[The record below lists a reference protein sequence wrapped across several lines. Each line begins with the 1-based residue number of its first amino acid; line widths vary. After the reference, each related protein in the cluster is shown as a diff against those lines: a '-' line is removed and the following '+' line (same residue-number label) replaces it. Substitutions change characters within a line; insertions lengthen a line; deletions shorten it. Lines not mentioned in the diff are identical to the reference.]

1 MKEIAVIDYNA
12 GNIQSVLFALDR
24 IGVKPLL
31 SNDPDRLYH
40 AEKIIFPGV
49 GEASTTM
56 AHLKK
61 HQLDTLIQSYNK
73 PFLGICLGLQLM
85 CRHSEEGDVDCL
97 NVFDLPVRRFP
108 EKAGLKVPH
117 MGWNTVSFND
127 HPLFKD
133 IAQDSYFYFVHSFYA
148 AQSESTIGQTTYGL
162 SFASSIARDNYMA
175 TQFHP
180 EKSGVV
186 GQLLLNNFINL

>member
-1 MKEIAVIDYNA
+1 MSEIAVIDYNA

-24 IGVKPLL
+24 LGVKPLL
-31 SNDPDRLYH
+31 TNDPDRLYK

-56 AHLKK
+56 QHL
-61 HQLDTLIQSYNK
+61 HENHLSELITSYDK

-97 NVFDLPVRRFP
+97 DVFDLPVRRFP
-108 EKAGLKVPH
+108 EQPGLKIPH
-117 MGWNTVSFND
+117 MGWNTVSFDDD
-127 HPLFKD
+127 HLFD
-133 IAQDSYFYFVHSFYA
+133 GIAQDSYFYFVHSYYA
-148 AQSESTIGQTTYGL
+148 ALSEDTIGQTTYGV
-162 SFASSIARDNYMA
+162 SFASVIARDNYMA

-180 EKSGVV
+180 EKSGAV
-186 GQLLLNNFINL
+186 GQLLLNNFIKI